1 MSRLTLPQ
9 PNSTLNPSDL
19 VNALSPS
26 LDANPYVPYPQP
38 SPLTLSYPPTSPFL
52 SLTTSHHLSPFPQQ
66 CRWSFSYRHIEC
78 RMYPHLRPLDH
89 MYAPPPPPSPPHTH
103 THPHTQHSPPHT
115 HRSIL
120 TLPPPPSPLNI
131 NKTPLFQY
139 SVPPP
144 PSILTNHRPLLPS
157 IITINHTL
165 NTHKT
170 PSLSLL
176 TTHHNT
182 HTHTHT
188 RTHLTVRGGP
198 AYYFTN
204 TDTGDHP
211 EVTLRLP
218 LTQLASTGT
227 CATRYTP
234 PPSSCS
240 PVPSQTRHSGSWVTI
255 DRHSHDTTL
264 GTPPLPHNI
273 PSPYHDTP
281 STTT

>member
-1 MSRLTLPQ
+1 MSLT
-9 PNSTLNPSDL
+9 PNPPPL
-19 VNALSPS
+19 PS
-26 LDANPYVPYPQP
+26 LIPP
-38 SPLTLSYPPTSPFL
+38 PLPSYPSLPPTTSP
-52 SLTTSHHLSPFPQQ
+52 PFPSNAGGPFLTVTSNAG
-66 CRWSFSYRHIEC
+66 CT
-78 RMYPHLRPLDH
+78 LT
-89 MYAPPPPPSPPHTH
+89 YAPSTTCTPPLFPPPPHTH
-103 THPHTQHSPPHT
+103 IHTHTPNTHPPTHTAQYSHSPPLPPH
-115 HRSIL
+115 SIL
-120 TLPPPPSPLNI
+120 TKHLSFN
-131 NKTPLFQY
+131 TQY
-139 SVPPP
+139 PPP